1 MNLKCGIGTL
11 GKGIGMLGKGIP
23 NVNIFYLV
31 QTSMRICKKK
41 KKHRVP
47 IQEPNVK

>member
-31 QTSMRICKKK
+31 
-41 KKHRVP
+41 
-47 IQEPNVK
+47 